1 MRVGHVRF
9 WFEGEGRLVELPE
22 LELDPAGDVA
32 PKGVSSFYQL
42 DLDFLGS
49 EWLAEGRKAQE
60 LLTAALRGGFV
71 VL

>member
-9 WFEGEGRLVELPE
+9 WFESEGRLVELPE

-49 EWLAEGRKAQE
+49 E
-60 LLTAALRGGFV
+60 
-71 VL
+71 